1 MKEIAIKNRLLLSS
15 AYLAPISYYAKL
27 YTYPEV
33 CIEQYDHYVK
43 QTYRNRCTIAAANG
57 ALSLTIPTEKSEAG
71 KCLMKDVRISE
82 HGNWR
87 HTHWN
92 ALVAAY
98 RNTPFFEYYADDFKA
113 IYEREEPFLIDFN
126 EAFCELTC
134 KLIDIEPHL
143 TRTDSYQSG
152 DAPNE
157 VDYRERIH
165 PKQSLAL
172 DEAFI
177 SKPYYQVFQGKH
189 GFLPNMSIVDLL
201 FNMGPESLLVLRDSV
216 RVD

>member
-1 MKEIAIKNRLLLSS
+1 MNKSVLLTS
-15 AYLAPISYYAKL
+15 AYLAPVSYYAKL
-27 YTYPEV
+27 YAYQQAFV
-33 CIEQYDHYVK
+33 EQYDHYVK

-57 ALSLTIPTEKSEAG
+57 MLSLTIPTEKSEGG

-98 RNTPFFEYYADDFKA
+98 RNTPFFEYYADDFKE
-113 IYEREEPFLIDFN
+113 IYERKIPFLIDLN

-134 KLIDIEPHL
+134 QLIDIQPTVL
-143 TRTDSYQSG
+143 RTESYELECVENQ
-152 DAPNE
+152 
-157 VDYRERIH
+157 VDYRELIH
-165 PKQSLAL
+165 PKHPLDADVEFLA
-172 DEAFI
+172 
-177 SKPYYQVFQGKH
+177 KPYYQVFQEKH

-201 FNMGPESLLVLRDSV
+201 FNMGPESLLVLRDCV
-216 RVD
+216 K

>member
-1 MKEIAIKNRLLLSS
+1 MKETTTNKRVLLTS

-27 YTYPEV
+27 YAYSQV
-33 CIEQYDHYVK
+33 ILEQHDHYIK

-57 ALSLTIPTEKSEAG
+57 ALSLTIPTEKSEGA
-71 KCLMKDVRISE
+71 KCLMKDIRISE

-113 IYEREEPFLIDFN
+113 IYDRKTPFLIDFN
-126 EAFCELTC
+126 EEFCQLIC
-134 KLIDIEPHL
+134 KLIDIEPAIL
-143 TRTDSYQSG
+143 RTESYQLASTP
-152 DAPNE
+152 DI
-157 VDYRERIH
+157 VDCRELIH
-165 PKQSLAL
+165 PKVPLAS
-172 DEAFI
+172 DTQFVAT
-177 SKPYYQVFQGKH
+177 PYYQVFKEKH

-201 FNMGPESLLVLRDSV
+201 FNMGPESLLVLRDSIV
-216 RVD
+216 K

>member
-1 MKEIAIKNRLLLSS
+1 MNEITTRTKVLLTS

-27 YTYPEV
+27 YSYNQV
-33 CIEQYDHYVK
+33 GLEQFDHYVK
-43 QTYRNRCTIAAANG
+43 QTYRNRCTISAANG
-57 ALSLTIPTEKSEAG
+57 PLSLTIPTEKSEGG

-113 IYEREEPFLIDFN
+113 IYDSNTPFLIDLN
-126 EAFCELTC
+126 SAFCELTC
-134 KLIDIEPHL
+134 KLIDIEPCVV
-143 TRTDSYQSG
+143 TTQEYEINVDSQV
-152 DAPNE
+152 A
-157 VDYRERIH
+157 DYRELIH
-165 PKQSLAL
+165 PKQPL
-172 DEAFI
+172 DADQEFMA
-177 SKPYYQVFQGKH
+177 KPYYQVFQEKH

-216 RVD
+216 VK

>member
-1 MKEIAIKNRLLLSS
+1 MNKLTTRSKVLLTS
-15 AYLAPISYYAKL
+15 AYLAPVSYYAKL
-27 YTYPEV
+27 YSFSQVEV
-33 CIEQYDHYVK
+33 EQYDHYVK
-43 QTYRNRCTIAAANG
+43 QTYRNRCTISAANG
-57 ALSLTIPTEKSEAG
+57 PLSLTIPTEKSGEG

-113 IYEREEPFLIDFN
+113 IYDSKTPFLIDLN
-126 EAFCELTC
+126 EAFCHLTC
-134 KLIDIEPHL
+134 QLLDIEPTL
-143 TRTDSYQSG
+143 VRTDSYQLECTP
-152 DAPNE
+152 D
-157 VDYRERIH
+157 VIDCRELIH
-165 PKQSLAL
+165 PKQPLSDDTTFLA
-172 DEAFI
+172 
-177 SKPYYQVFQGKH
+177 KPYYQVFQEKH

-216 RVD
+216 R